1 MSSGT
6 SSGSGAAGAAYA
18 SSGTGSGAGGTG
30 TAAFFSQG
38 KGWVMG
44 DSSSDGRRACGRRHS
59 LSRTSIPSRADTD
72 VNHTAT
78 PSAAATQASPNKLR

>member
-6 SSGSGAAGAAYA
+6 SSGSGAAGVVYA

-30 TAAFFSQG
+30 TAVFFSQG

-44 DSSSDGRRACGRRHS
+44 DSSSDGGAPAG
-59 LSRTSIPSRADTD
+59 
-72 VNHTAT
+72 
-78 PSAAATQASPNKLR
+78 SAIV